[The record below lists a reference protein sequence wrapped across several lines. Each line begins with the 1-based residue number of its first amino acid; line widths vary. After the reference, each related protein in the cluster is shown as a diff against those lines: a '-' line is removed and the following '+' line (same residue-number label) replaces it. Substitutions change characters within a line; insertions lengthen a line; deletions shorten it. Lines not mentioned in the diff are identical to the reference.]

1 MKQIL
6 ILLLCAV
13 STIALAQPNQV
24 FIDPKATMRTLT
36 GSFNKVDVSS
46 GIELVLTQSNEQALA
61 ISVSD
66 DKYEHML
73 KTVVEN
79 GELKIWVDN
88 NDNSSKKDRN
98 RKITVYLSCKM
109 IESIKGSSGALVK
122 LVNEIAGNQMSLSF
136 SSGARFLGKLQ
147 LKILGVDLSSGAAID
162 VSGTALD
169 LSVAA
174 SSGASFK
181 GYSLISQNCTTTVSS
196 GAMVSVYAEKNLS
209 VSANSGAQVKYKGNA
224 IMKKKSLGSGG
235 SVKHE

>member
-1 MKQIL
+1 MKQIFT
-6 ILLLCAV
+6 LLLCVA
-13 STIALAQPNQV
+13 STIAFAQPNQV

-36 GSFNKVDVSS
+36 GTFNKVNVSS
-46 GIELVLTQSNEQALA
+46 GIKLVLTQGNELALA

-66 DKYEHML
+66 DKYERML

-79 GELKIWVDN
+79 GELKIWFDN
-88 NDNSSKKDRN
+88 NNSWKKDHN

-109 IESIKGSSGALVK
+109 IESIKGSSGAFVK

-136 SSGARFLGKLQ
+136 SSGARLVGKLQ
-147 LKILGVDLSSGAAID
+147 IKNLDADVSSGAAID

-181 GYSLISQNCTTTVSS
+181 GYGLISQNCTTTVSS
-196 GAMVSVYAEKNLS
+196 GAMVWVFAEKNLS
-209 VSANSGAQVKYKGNA
+209 VSASSGAQVKYKGNA
-224 IMKKKSLGSGG
+224 VMKKKSLSSGG